1 MAADPGAVGK
11 SADDRLRAENMA
23 AKVQAQEKA
32 KARKEKM
39 LAMEATRK
47 AKLPKTDLEQEDENA
62 MSQLLGSAQQAKDE
76 SLDMV
81 KSMNRQVQYAKCAT
95 IRDAQLIEK
104 QMLLKQQQ
112 EEEAESFRRMEEE
125 RIKALQLMEEREEQK
140 RQERMRGAQIIQM
153 QIRQREEEKLRE
165 AGLLDQERQAM
176 LKKAEELNALTLQR
190 KEEARLAGQRMLQE
204 AAETNAAAIEMKK
217 RQKLEMEEENLRIAL
232 YIAERD
238 RKEQERLDALEAD
251 AKHQAEETARMRAQQ
266 EKFADSAA
274 ERDAIRAKRAAEDYE
289 RAWRAKEKA
298 ETDRKAAMLSDILH
312 SRKEMAAKK
321 EQVLSQA
328 AQMEKEQFQRILQV
342 QREQELAEIDKE
354 RARAEENLR
363 HNSGL
368 RQQIAAKEEQ
378 RQRARQQF
386 LEEGAQARHDVSQEH
401 KRLEQIKTA
410 KIVQLRKA
418 GVPSKYLAELET
430 FSVSH

>member
-1 MAADPGAVGK
+1 MNTSRSSAGSVKSKGSKASERSVGRYKKVSQAGGADESLFGAHGAKGGSDSGSRGQKLEQMTRQAPSNVNFDSCAITAQELARLRMAADPGAVGK

-165 AGLLDQERQAM
+165 AGSLFFDSS
-176 LKKAEELNALTLQR
+176 
-190 KEEARLAGQRMLQE
+190 LAFSTSR
-204 AAETNAAAIEMKK
+204 
-217 RQKLEMEEENLRIAL
+217 
-232 YIAERD
+232 
-238 RKEQERLDALEAD
+238 
-251 AKHQAEETARMRAQQ
+251 
-266 EKFADSAA
+266 SA
-274 ERDAIRAKRAAEDYE
+274 
-289 RAWRAKEKA
+289 
-298 ETDRKAAMLSDILH
+298 
-312 SRKEMAAKK
+312 
-321 EQVLSQA
+321 
-328 AQMEKEQFQRILQV
+328 
-342 QREQELAEIDKE
+342 
-354 RARAEENLR
+354 RARYHR
-363 HNSGL
+363 
-368 RQQIAAKEEQ
+368 R
-378 RQRARQQF
+378 
-386 LEEGAQARHDVSQEH
+386 
-401 KRLEQIKTA
+401 
-410 KIVQLRKA
+410 
-418 GVPSKYLAELET
+418 
-430 FSVSH
+430 